1 MTGKRDCYE
10 IHKRMDELD
19 LKYLRRVIYRMYDDG
34 TLAREGV
41 KSQMVYF
48 LAK

>member
-1 MTGKRDCYE
+1 MVE
-10 IHKRMDELD
+10 IHKRMNELD
-19 LKYLRRVIYRMYDDG
+19 LKYLRRVVYGMYDDG
-34 TLAREGV
+34 ILKKEGV